1 MMKNQK
7 NGKKM
12 KNKLPKW
19 FDGTIYHQ
27 GDIVTNPFS
36 GEEFYLNRYE
46 LSMYDFL
53 KGAEYTLMIAQQ
65 QILDGKRE
73 ANKWE
78 EGLVDD
84 FDKGRD
90 WFRKN
95 NSEAYMK
102 LLD

>member
-12 KNKLPKW
+12 KNKLPKG
-19 FDGTIYHQ
+19 FDGTIYHK
-27 GDIVTNPFS
+27 GDIITNPFS

-53 KGAEYTLMIAQQ
+53 KGAEYTFAIAQERMENHTIDDQ
-65 QILDGKRE
+65 
-73 ANKWE
+73 
-78 EGLVDD
+78 LVKD

-90 WFRKN
+90 WFIKN

>member
-53 KGAEYTLMIAQQ
+53 KGAEYTLAIAQERMENHTIDDQ
-65 QILDGKRE
+65 
-73 ANKWE
+73 
-78 EGLVDD
+78 LVKD

-90 WFRKN
+90 WFIKN

>member
-1 MMKNQK
+1 
-7 NGKKM
+7 M
-12 KNKLPKW
+12 KNKSNLPKW
-19 FDGTIYHQ
+19 FDGQRYTE
-27 GDIVTNPFS
+27 GDIVTNHFS
-36 GEEFYLNRYE
+36 GEEFYLDRDE

-65 QILDGKRE
+65 QILDGKKE
-73 ANKWE
+73 KANKWE

-95 NSEAYMK
+95 NIDAYMA

>member
-7 NGKKM
+7 SGKKM

-53 KGAEYTLMIAQQ
+53 KGAEYTLAIAQERMQ
-65 QILDGKRE
+65 NHTIDDQ
-73 ANKWE
+73 
-78 EGLVDD
+78 LVKD

-90 WFRKN
+90 WFIKN

>member
-36 GEEFYLNRYE
+36 GEE
-46 LSMYDFL
+46 S
-53 KGAEYTLMIAQQ
+53 I
-65 QILDGKRE
+65 
-73 ANKWE
+73 
-78 EGLVDD
+78 
-84 FDKGRD
+84 
-90 WFRKN
+90 
-95 NSEAYMK
+95 
-102 LLD
+102 

>member
-1 MMKNQK
+1 
-7 NGKKM
+7 M

-19 FDGTIYHQ
+19 FDGTIYHK

-53 KGAEYTLMIAQQ
+53 KGAEYTLAIAQERMENHTIDDQ
-65 QILDGKRE
+65 
-73 ANKWE
+73 
-78 EGLVDD
+78 LVKD

-90 WFRKN
+90 WFIKN

>member
-1 MMKNQK
+1 MKNQK

-53 KGAEYTLMIAQQ
+53 KGAEYTLAIAQERMENHTIDDQ
-65 QILDGKRE
+65 
-73 ANKWE
+73 
-78 EGLVDD
+78 LVKD

-90 WFRKN
+90 WFIKN

>member
-7 NGKKM
+7 SGKKM
-12 KNKLPKW
+12 ENKLPKW

-36 GEEFYLNRYE
+36 GQEFYLDRDE

-53 KGAEYTLMIAQQ
+53 KGAEYTLMIAQKK
-65 QILDGKRE
+65 ITDDERTSKFLNE
-73 ANKWE
+73 
-78 EGLVDD
+78 LVDD

-95 NSEAYMK
+95 NIDAYMA

>member
-53 KGAEYTLMIAQQ
+53 KGAEYTLIIAQKKITQ
-65 QILDGKRE
+65 DDRTDKFTDQ
-73 ANKWE
+73 
-78 EGLVDD
+78 LVKD

-95 NSEAYMK
+95 NIDAYMA

>member
-1 MMKNQK
+1 MKKESN
-7 NGKKM
+7 
-12 KNKLPKW
+12 LPKW
-19 FDGTIYHQ
+19 FDGAKYKQ
-27 GDIVTNPFS
+27 GDTVTNPFS
-36 GEEFYLNRYE
+36 GEEYYLNRDE

-65 QILDGKRE
+65 QILDGKKEE
-73 ANKWE
+73 ASEWE
-78 EGLVDD
+78 KALVDD

-95 NSEAYMK
+95 NSDAYMA

>member
-46 LSMYDFL
+46 LSMYDFF
-53 KGAEYTLMIAQQ
+53 KGDEYTLAIAQERMQ
-65 QILDGKRE
+65 NHTIDDQ
-73 ANKWE
+73 
-78 EGLVDD
+78 LVKD

>member
-1 MMKNQK
+1 
-7 NGKKM
+7 M

-53 KGAEYTLMIAQQ
+53 KGAEYTLAIAQERMENHTIDDQ
-65 QILDGKRE
+65 
-73 ANKWE
+73 
-78 EGLVDD
+78 LVKD

-90 WFRKN
+90 WFIKN

>member
-53 KGAEYTLMIAQQ
+53 KGAEYTLIIAQKKITQ
-65 QILDGKRE
+65 DDRTDKFTDQ
-73 ANKWE
+73 
-78 EGLVDD
+78 LVKD

-90 WFRKN
+90 WFRKTN
-95 NSEAYMK
+95 IDAYMA

>member
-1 MMKNQK
+1 MKNQK

-36 GEEFYLNRYE
+36 GEEFYLDRDE

-53 KGAEYTLMIAQQ
+53 KGAEYTLIIAQKK
-65 QILDGKRE
+65 ITDDERTSKFLKE
-73 ANKWE
+73 
-78 EGLVDD
+78 LVGD

-95 NSEAYMK
+95 NIDAYMA

>member
-1 MMKNQK
+1 MES
-7 NGKKM
+7 
-12 KNKLPKW
+12 KLPKW
-19 FDGTIYHQ
+19 FDGAKYTE
-27 GDIVTNPFS
+27 GDIVTNPYS
-36 GEEFYLNRYE
+36 GEEVYLNRNE

-65 QILDGKRE
+65 QILDGKKE
-73 ANKWE
+73 KANKWE
-78 EGLVDD
+78 ERLVDD

-95 NSEAYMK
+95 NSGAYMA